1 MLATISHVKSVTIAD
16 STNTSLVRPSDWN
29 SAHNVTLSLQDADVS
44 KYCQQNQV
52 VFGGY
57 DEGLYWSK
65 SQTSILTSTSS
76 TSRPWVGMPA
86 TLGMSKAI
94 SGFLIT
100 AGLAGVSSTAS
111 RTAAGTMSMGIYSSS
126 AGTLSSVWT
135 SSIAFSWS
143 VSSQSQTFTLG
154 GGASS
159 HTYSSVTTG
168 STRMF
173 RVSIPMTLTLLTGT
187 YVFGCMDQMTASGC
201 SLVVG
206 NLLDPLSAA
215 AASCLVI
222 GSSLTQA
229 MSNPVGILTASITAV
244 AAAAFPL
251 SLTGHV
257 TTQSASRYPYAV
269 VC

>member
-1 MLATISHVKSVTIAD
+1 MLATIAHAKSVTIAD

-65 SQTSILTSTSS
+65 SRTSIITSNTSTS
-76 TSRPWVGMPA
+76 RAWVGMPA
-86 TLGMSKAI
+86 TLGMSKEI
-94 SGFLIT
+94 SGFRIT

-111 RTAAGTMSMGIYSSS
+111 RTAAGTMSLGIYSSNG
-126 AGTLSSVWT
+126 ATLTTVWT
-135 SSIAFSWS
+135 SSLAFSWS
-143 VSSQSQTFTLG
+143 VSSQSQTFTFG

-168 STRMF
+168 STRLF
-173 RVSIPMTLTLLTGT
+173 VLSIPLTLTLSTGT
-187 YVFGCMDQMTASGC
+187 YVFGCMEQMSASGC

-206 NLLDPLSAA
+206 DLLDPNSGAH
-215 AASCLVI
+215 ASCLVI

-229 MSNPVGILTASITAV
+229 MSNPVGVLTAQVTGAG
-244 AAAAFPL
+244 AAAFPL
-251 SLTGHV
+251 SLTQHV
-257 TTQSASRYPYAV
+257 TVQSASRYPYAV